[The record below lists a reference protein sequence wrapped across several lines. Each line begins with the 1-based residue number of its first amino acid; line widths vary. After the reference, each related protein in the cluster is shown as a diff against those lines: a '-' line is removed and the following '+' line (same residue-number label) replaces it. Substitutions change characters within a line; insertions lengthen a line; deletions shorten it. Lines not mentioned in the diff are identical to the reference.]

1 MRPPPSLQLV
11 NVTVWIIPNAM
22 LVHSPC
28 QHFSHLTT
36 WCTFIGWSCWYSI
49 FTIMII
55 EAHNSSPWKSYTGQH
70 PQCHSC
76 C

>member
-55 EAHNSSPWKSYTGQH
+55 EAHNSSPWKSYTGH
-70 PQCHSC
+70 YYNLL
-76 C
+76 